1 MSDRQ
6 NATGFAA
13 TELKDDPDS
22 LSQKEFSFPVQPI
35 DGPPATVNV
44 MLGLTINQGN
54 YESARIDV
62 GIRWPCQPTQEAAE
76 QAYRAA
82 KDWCESR
89 IKVEVRSMRGK

>member
-1 MSDRQ
+1 MSERQ
-6 NATGFAA
+6 NATGFSE
-13 TELKDDPDS
+13 TEKKDDPDS
-22 LSQKEFSFPVQPI
+22 KIRQEFSFPISPI

-62 GIRWPCQPTQEAAE
+62 GIRMPCNPADVEETYQT
-76 QAYRAA
+76 A

-89 IKVEVRSMRGK
+89 IKIEVKSIRGK